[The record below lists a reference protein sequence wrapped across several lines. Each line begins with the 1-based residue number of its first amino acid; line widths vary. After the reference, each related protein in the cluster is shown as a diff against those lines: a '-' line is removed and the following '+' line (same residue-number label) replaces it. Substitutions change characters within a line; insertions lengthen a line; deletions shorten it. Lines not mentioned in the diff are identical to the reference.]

1 MSLGGSIGIALTSGT
16 DPAPTDE
23 LLRNAD
29 AAMYCAKANGRNRF
43 ELFEPSMH
51 TKAVEQFE
59 LITQM
64 QRGLERGEFVLHYQP
79 IWELA
84 DGTLTG
90 IESLVRWN
98 HPSRGFLA
106 PGEFIPAAE
115 QTGFILP
122 LGTWVLEES
131 CRQVRAWQEAF
142 PTRQLSVSVNISPR
156 QLHRVRSRGPG
167 SSGAPAPRGRP
178 RARSPS
184 RSPRGRSCTTW
195 RRRSA
200 SSTT

>member
-1 MSLGGSIGIALTSGT
+1 
-16 DPAPTDE
+16 
-23 LLRNAD
+23 
-29 AAMYCAKANGRNRF
+29 
-43 ELFEPSMH
+43 
-51 TKAVEQFE
+51 
-59 LITQM
+59 
-64 QRGLERGEFVLHYQP
+64 

-122 LGTWVLEES
+122 LGAWVLDES

-156 QLHRVRSRGPG
+156 QLIESDLGGRVRGALGPPRVAPG
-167 SSGAPAPRGRP
+167 SL
-178 RARSPS
+178 
-184 RSPRGRSCTTW
+184 TLE
-195 RRRSA
+195 
-200 SSTT
+200 